1 MSRQGIGLSLFRQQG
16 GRDLGTR
23 DRPRRGSA
31 TPRARDSIDLSLR
44 GPDNAAM
51 TSARRSSARS
61 LRLLLP
67 AARVILAAAFALALA
82 GCVHIPHAQP
92 SLQHPGAPFFIAVH
106 GFCMGAGRPNGLKNP
121 PKTILG
127 MGVVLLACQGRSTRK
142 TAQHQQAGMCR
153 HQGRQ
158 TLQATQSPP
167 PSTTVTIFCGCSLRA
182 NAARMSATVSRST
195 SCVQVS
201 R

>member
-82 GCVHIPHAQP
+82 GCGSNSTIQLVYGFVNSFHGRGHEAD
-92 SLQHPGAPFFIAVH
+92 SLDLNNTG
-106 GFCMGAGRPNGLKNP
+106 GN
-121 PKTILG
+121 
-127 MGVVLLACQGRSTRK
+127 
-142 TAQHQQAGMCR
+142 
-153 HQGRQ
+153 
-158 TLQATQSPP
+158 
-167 PSTTVTIFCGCSLRA
+167 
-182 NAARMSATVSRST
+182 
-195 SCVQVS
+195 
-201 R
+201 